1 VADFIG
7 AVYKD
12 THQEV
17 TLQKACALVVL
28 LAFGFTL
35 VSAAPQSSA
44 VRMAPEEIKWVRD
57 PDGSGVE
64 RATIDGDP
72 AKPGLYVI
80 RIKFPSGT
88 MSLNHFHPEDRHVVV
103 LKGTWYTG
111 TGDDFAPDKTVPL
124 KPGSYMKHPAG
135 LHHFDGAKDE
145 EVILQIVGIGP
156 TGTTRLRPEL
166 GNYRNILKK

>member
-1 VADFIG
+1 MKRVLAIITLLGGFALAQEP
-7 AVYKD
+7 AVRITPEQVTWVKD
-12 THQEV
+12 T
-17 TLQKACALVVL
+17 
-28 LAFGFTL
+28 
-35 VSAAPQSSA
+35 
-44 VRMAPEEIKWVRD
+44 
-57 PDGSGVE
+57 DGSGVE
-64 RATIDGDP
+64 RATISGDP
-72 AKPGLYVI
+72 NKAGLYVI
-80 RIKFPSGT
+80 RVKFPPGT

-111 TGDDFAPDKTVPL
+111 TGDEFTPDKTIPL

-166 GNYRNILKK
+166 GNYKNILKK

>member
-1 VADFIG
+1 MTAPKLLIATIVTLVVSFAQDQQVVRVTPE
-7 AVYKD
+7 AVQWVKD
-12 THQEV
+12 T
-17 TLQKACALVVL
+17 
-28 LAFGFTL
+28 
-35 VSAAPQSSA
+35 
-44 VRMAPEEIKWVRD
+44 
-57 PDGSGVE
+57 DGSGVE
-64 RATIDGDP
+64 RATISGDP
-72 AKPGLYVI
+72 NKPGLYVI
-80 RIKFPSGT
+80 RVKFPPGT

-111 TGDDFAPDKTVPL
+111 TGDEFAPDKTIPL

-166 GNYRNILKK
+166 GNYRSISKD